1 MMTNKFSKSDIQ
13 GLEQLI
19 NYQFKNLDLA
29 HEALSHPSLKQH
41 DSSWHK
47 DYERFEMLGD
57 AILGFLIT
65 EILFNKYKKSEE
77 GNLAKIKAYLVSKDT
92 ICLVANKI
100 NLADFI
106 IMTRGEEV
114 SGGRLNPGNIENT
127 MEALIAAIY
136 LDSNIDTIRIIVNNL
151 WSEFLH
157 DFDINQMDPKT
168 SLQEWSQSN
177 KYGIP
182 HYEIL
187 DKKGPVHTPD
197 YTVRVHAGKY
207 QETGYGRSIKYAEKD
222 AAKKL
227 LDKVTT
233 KHFLDE

>member
-1 MMTNKFSKSDIQ
+1 MTNNFSKEHILQ
-13 GLEQLI
+13 LEKLLD
-19 NYQFKNLDLA
+19 YQFKNLDLV

-41 DSSWHK
+41 ESKWRK

-92 ICLVANKI
+92 ICRVAGKI
-100 NLADFI
+100 NLANFI
-106 IMTRGEEV
+106 IMTKGEEV

-127 MEALIAAIY
+127 MEALIGAVY
-136 LDSNIDTIRIIVNNL
+136 LDSNIDSARIVVTKL

-168 SLQEWSQSN
+168 SLQEWSQSH
-177 KYGIP
+177 KYGMP
-182 HYEIL
+182 HYDIL
-187 DKKGPVHTPD
+187 SQDGPVHMPSF
-197 YTVRVHAGKY
+197 TVRVSSGPHKEIGH
-207 QETGYGRSIKYAEKD
+207 GNSIKYAQKD

-233 KHFLDE
+233 KHLLDE